1 MKIGIDIDNTVV
13 NTTECV
19 IEFINERF
27 PNINLKMKDVKEYW
41 MEKIMPSG
49 YEWVIP
55 FAFNSKEM
63 WKRVKM
69 IDGAALF
76 IEKLFNAGNDIYFV
90 SSTTPENVRKKIKH
104 LCRNLRIPEDYIQN
118 HFINIVNKQ
127 LLKLDVLVD
136 DYLDNLLGG
145 RDYFSICLDYP
156 WNRDKADDLSFKR
169 VYNWQ
174 EVYDTIVELYPVY
187 GNWNCR
193 LP

>member
-1 MKIGIDIDNTVV
+1 M
-13 NTTECV
+13 
-19 IEFINERF
+19 IN
-27 PNINLKMKDVKEYW
+27 
-41 MEKIMPSG
+41 
-49 YEWVIP
+49 
-55 FAFNSKEM
+55 
-63 WKRVKM
+63 
-69 IDGAALF
+69 GAALF
-76 IEKLFNAGNDIYFV
+76 IEKLFNAGNEIYFV

-127 LLKLDVLVD
+127 LLNLDVLID
-136 DYLDNLLGG
+136 DCLDNLLGG

-156 WNRDKADDLSFKR
+156 WNRDKADDNSFKR

-174 EVYDTIVELYPVY
+174 EIYDTIVELYPVY